1 MEKLFHQAR
10 RGRRGMKALSL
21 FSGIGGLDL
30 AAEAAGI
37 TPDETLKE

>member
-1 MEKLFHQAR
+1 MPGAWETEE
-10 RGRRGMKALSL
+10 MKSISL

-37 TPDETLKE
+37 EPYKPIEPGKE